1 MSLSINYNLIDP
13 MRGIKITPT
22 QSNHNKNTHLYD
34 PKKKTLVYFKSSY
47 FHYFL
52 LKHSN
57 YQIHI

>member
-34 PKKKTLVYFKSSY
+34 PKKKKNSCVF
-47 FHYFL
+47 
-52 LKHSN
+52 
-57 YQIHI
+57 